1 MSNQPQ
7 AVQAYQLPNGEL
19 VTTIEEYNARLSE
32 GVSEKI
38 ALAYAVAN
46 KDSFGRGQFTRSKNI
61 VKAYLMWKAGQDAS
75 GIDVTTAYDGE
86 IAQFLAEEE
95 AAEKA
100 KSSSKK
106 TKTEEAAPA
115 TATATAAQSAPEA
128 GAVPPPPA

>member
-86 IAQFLAEEE
+86 IAQFIAEEE

-106 TKTEEAAPA
+106 TKTVEEAPA
-115 TATATAAQSAPEA
+115 QASAQVQEA
-128 GAVPPPPA
+128 DTGAVPPPPA